1 MRIITLLHVAAIAT
15 AKLTKTYPKYK
26 GSCPNIKFA
35 GSQNFDLD
43 AYIKGPWFNVAVS
56 PFFWNV
62 KTAKCITANYKK
74 KDPELLQDASLED
87 ASWIDVINSSIIKF
101 GIRYT
106 ARGQAIPSETKPG
119 TLSVSFYQGGFVY
132 KYTYTLQN
140 TRTCA
145 CTSVAYVTAYPET

>member
-145 CTSVAYVTAYPET
+145 CTCILEFDK